1 MTLDKKS
8 SVKLGNGQ
16 LVPAVGVVDSSG
28 NLVTFGGVGGD
39 ASAANQVLQLTEL
52 ESIAGLQIPP
62 HDHLTLTYTGNDLT
76 QIVYRSGGASGT
88 TVATV
93 NLGYTSGVLTTVAR
107 V

>member
-1 MTLDKKS
+1 MASTYLGGGAGDS
-8 SVKLGNGQ
+8 KL
-16 LVPAVGVVDSSG
+16 SG
-28 NLVTFGGVGGD
+28 TGGSGGGD

-62 HDHLTLTYTGNDLT
+62 HDHLTLAYTDSNLT
-76 QIVYRSGGASGT
+76 QIVYRTGGAGGT

-93 NLGYTSGVLTTVAR
+93 NLGYTSGVLTTVAK